1 MLLTTPS
8 AKRQKNGVIFV
19 KIKLCFVYRYADST
33 ASRVAR
39 PLWREERMVQLR
51 AVDALVTFALLAA
64 GAGAALAVE
73 LEQGGGVPRHD
84 YSSSEV
90 LAPKP

>member
-1 MLLTTPS
+1 
-8 AKRQKNGVIFV
+8 
-19 KIKLCFVYRYADST
+19 
-33 ASRVAR
+33 
-39 PLWREERMVQLR
+39 MVQLR

-64 GAGAALAVE
+64 GARAALAVE